1 MERRKVKNG
10 AVRRSPFFTFLRATF
25 SRPFR
30 LSLVPTICPWVSED
44 ELCPDEQ
51 GNLLVALKCTPRV
64 SSLTET
70 SFVCVTAESRHTP
83 PFFEL
88 RTLEP
93 PVALKASV
101 YF

>member
-1 MERRKVKNG
+1 MTEKNISEKVSTTYVAPTGHCTIYMMTEKNRREKD
-10 AVRRSPFFTFLRATF
+10 PF
-25 SRPFR
+25 
-30 LSLVPTICPWVSED
+30 PTSSQALKRGGKIVH
-44 ELCPDEQ
+44 
-51 GNLLVALKCTPRV
+51 ALKCTPRV
-64 SSLTET
+64 SSLTEV
-70 SFVCVTAESRHTP
+70 SFLCITAESRHTP

>member
-1 MERRKVKNG
+1 MYMMTEKNRREKD
-10 AVRRSPFFTFLRATF
+10 PL
-25 SRPFR
+25 
-30 LSLVPTICPWVSED
+30 PTSSVH
-44 ELCPDEQ
+44 
-51 GNLLVALKCTPRV
+51 ALKRTPRV
-64 SSLTET
+64 SSLTEV
-70 SFVCVTAESRHTP
+70 SFLCITAESRHTP